1 VAASAVAAGSA
12 RAAAAV
18 SAAVAPRAGGEP
30 GKRKGNDSM
39 TAAHSPSSGQRI
51 SRLLRHRWCD
61 QAHVHRL
68 FPADAL
74 ERITQAVAASERMHS
89 AQLRVCIEA
98 SLPTSYIWRG
108 LTARDRALT
117 LFGKFRLWDTDQRNG
132 VLIYVLLVEHAI
144 EIVAD
149 RGAVARLPQTELDAI
164 SHVMEQAF
172 RNRQFEAGVLGAID
186 GLSTLLATAFPR
198 QAGQDVPNEI
208 DDRPVLL

>member
-1 VAASAVAAGSA
+1 
-12 RAAAAV
+12 
-18 SAAVAPRAGGEP
+18 
-30 GKRKGNDSM
+30 M
-39 TAAHSPSSGQRI
+39 TATPSSPPGRI
-51 SRLLRHRWCD
+51 SRLLRHRWLD

-68 FPADAL
+68 FSADAL
-74 ERITQAVAASERMHS
+74 DRITQAVAASEQTHG

-149 RGAVARLPQTELDAI
+149 RGATARLAHAEIDAI
-164 SHVMEQAF
+164 SRAMEHAF
-172 RNRQFEAGVLGAID
+172 RDGQFEAGVLGAID
-186 GLSTLLATAFPR
+186 GLSTRLAAAFPR
-198 QAGQDVPNEI
+198 QPGQAMPNEI
-208 DDRPVLL
+208 DDKPLVL